1 MKCNPPDSRRGFL
14 LLEMVLALAVFGM
27 AATGFTVALNRMAKV
42 AALAQSEMKVT
53 RFMESAL
60 DETLSLPVLE
70 EGETESEI
78 ETGEGG
84 TVINFLTTVEL
95 IEDLEN
101 EDGQI
106 LQGMYRI
113 EVRATW
119 FENGQNQERKVET
132 WRYGMLYQQ
141 P

>member
-1 MKCNPPDSRRGFL
+1 MKSNPPDSRRGFL

-60 DETLSLPVLE
+60 DETLSLPVPE

-78 ETGEGG
+78 ETGGG
-84 TVINFLTTVEL
+84 TVITFLTTVEL

-101 EDGQI
+101 EDGQF